1 MRRDRRRRPQC
12 REGRF
17 GGWFGFVWFAWN
29 EELESGTA
37 APGKRGMEYI
47 KPSQNVSEKTTLSF
61 HSPPFMP
68 KPPPFVIRRRELNLC
83 FERLCCI

>member
-1 MRRDRRRRPQC
+1 
-12 REGRF
+12 
-17 GGWFGFVWFAWN
+17 
-29 EELESGTA
+29 
-37 APGKRGMEYI
+37 MEYI